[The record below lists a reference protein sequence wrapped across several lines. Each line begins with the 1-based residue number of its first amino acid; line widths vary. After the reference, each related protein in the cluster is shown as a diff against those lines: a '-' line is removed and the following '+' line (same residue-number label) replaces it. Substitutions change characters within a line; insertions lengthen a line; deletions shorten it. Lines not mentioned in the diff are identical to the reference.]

1 MSIQKEYGDSLQT
14 AIDKAE
20 AAATNEPFN
29 TFYVVELDNGEGRF
43 LEVISEKRC
52 NGCRWWHDPD
62 VQNFDPFIVY
72 ETR

>member
-1 MSIQKEYGDSLQT
+1 MSIQEQYGDRLQA

-20 AAATNEPFN
+20 IAATNEPFN
-29 TFYVVELDNGEGRF
+29 TFYVIELDGGPCPY
-43 LEVISEKRC
+43 LEIVSERRC
-52 NGCRWWHDPD
+52 DGCRWFNDSD